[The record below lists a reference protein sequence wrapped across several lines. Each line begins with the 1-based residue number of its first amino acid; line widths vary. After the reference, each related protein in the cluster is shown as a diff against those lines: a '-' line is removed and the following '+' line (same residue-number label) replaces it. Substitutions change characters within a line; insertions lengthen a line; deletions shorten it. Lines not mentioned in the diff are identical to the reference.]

1 MKRCYEIREV
11 LVKISFIGATQ
22 LLATIGIAL
31 ARDDPPPSSMRP
43 WAPPALPK
51 YEGELRNYKLTEA
64 ERRYHPAID
73 PHKTY
78 NLAELIDIA
87 QRSNPETRVAWE
99 RARQA
104 AAAVGLTESAYYP
117 YLVAAAVGGYD
128 RAFIPFPTLRVKQ
141 QTPPTNGNLPNVEIV
156 GGGTLITESLLAR
169 AELNAKW
176 LLLDFGERKA
186 TRAAAREQLMMANV
200 GFNGTHQKIVFDVT
214 DRFYQLGNARQKVM
228 VTQSA
233 LDAAKTVEQAAQ
245 ARFDTGLATKPEL
258 LQAQQQNAQS
268 NFDVQ
273 ASLGS
278 ESDARVAL
286 IESIGLLPTV
296 SLKVADLPEQ
306 SDRGPRTADSVRE
319 LITKALSQRPDLV
332 AKLANVRAK
341 EQGILKTRAEYYPKV
356 TLDAHVSETELQVSI
371 ANSDFFGGA
380 RPTFGAF
387 LTMNVPIF
395 DGFARRHKLDMAE
408 AELHQAENELAGARD
423 SAAREVWK
431 AYTDYRTAL
440 NKQDAAEKL
449 LTASKSAF
457 DAVLDSYKQ
466 GLSTYPEVV
475 TAERNLTAALATS
488 HDTRSAIYTSQAALA
503 LSVGDLARPA
513 PVVRQPRR

>member
-1 MKRCYEIREV
+1 MTLRFLAV
-11 LVKISFIGATQ
+11 Q
-22 LLATIGIAL
+22 LFAAIGIAFG
-31 ARDDPPPSSMRP
+31 RDDAPPSPVTP
-43 WAPPALPK
+43 WAPPTLPR
-51 YEGELRNYKLTEA
+51 YEGELRHYKLTDA
-64 ERRYHPAID
+64 ERRYYPTID

-99 RARQA
+99 RARLA

-117 YLVAAAVGGYD
+117 YIVAAAVGGYD

-141 QTPPTNGNLPNVEIV
+141 QKPPTNGNLPNVEIV
-156 GGGTLITESLLAR
+156 GGGTLITQSLLAR
-169 AELNAKW
+169 GELTAKW

-186 TRAAAREQLMMANV
+186 TREAAREKLMMANV

-214 DRFYQLGNARQKVM
+214 DRFYQLGTARQKVM

-245 ARFDTGLATKPEL
+245 ARFDNGLATKPEL
-258 LQAQQQNAQS
+258 LQAQQQSAQS
-268 NFDVQ
+268 NFDLQ
-273 ASLGS
+273 ASLGA

-296 SLKVADLPEQ
+296 SLKVADLPEKSHLNAQ
-306 SDRGPRTADSVRE
+306 TEDSDSVGE
-319 LITKALSQRPDLV
+319 LITKALCQRPDLV
-332 AKLANVRAK
+332 AKLANVHSK
-341 EQGILKTRAEYYPKV
+341 EQEILKIRAEYYPKV
-356 TLDAHVSETELQVSI
+356 TLDAHGSETELDVSI

-408 AELHQAENELAGARD
+408 ADLHQAENELAGARD

-440 NKQDAAEKL
+440 KKQDAAEKL

-457 DAVLDSYKQ
+457 DAVLESYKQ

-475 TAERNLTAALATS
+475 STERNLTAALATS
-488 HDTRSAIYTSQAALA
+488 HDTLAAIYTSQAALA

-513 PVVRQPRR
+513 PPLVRRPRR